1 MKIGIVSMGCPKNLV
16 DSEVMLGLLE
26 KEGYEVSDEIAE
38 SDLAIVNTCSF
49 IRDAKEE
56 SIDMILELANLKKEG
71 KLKKLIVAGC
81 LPQRYREELTN
92 ELKEVDGFV
101 GTNSIADIGRIV
113 QETLNGEQVVRIG
126 KERYLY
132 DHDTPRYLIAP
143 KHSVY
148 IKIAEG
154 CDNRCS
160 YCIIPE
166 IRGSYISRPM
176 ESIIEEAEK
185 LIDAGAKELNLIS
198 QDTTSYGKDIYGGPV
213 LNKLLRRL
221 VKIDGIRW
229 IRLLYTHP
237 AHFTDELIET
247 IASEPAICKYIDL
260 PLQHIND
267 DILAR
272 MGRKVTKDS
281 ILSLLK
287 NLRERIEGLVLRT
300 SFIVGFPGETEEA
313 FKELLG
319 FIEEIRF
326 ERLGVFAYSKEEGT
340 LAYGFDSHIQE
351 KTKHN
356 RLKAVME
363 LQRSISG
370 QYNQSLLGKRFTVLV
385 DEVDENDPHLYIA
398 RTYGDAP
405 EVDGEVLVRSRRVCS
420 KGEFLDVRVIDTY
433 EYDLV
438 AEAVHEF
445 A

>member
-1 MKIGIVSMGCPKNLV
+1 
-16 DSEVMLGLLE
+16 
-26 KEGYEVSDEIAE
+26 
-38 SDLAIVNTCSF
+38 
-49 IRDAKEE
+49 
-56 SIDMILELANLKKEG
+56 
-71 KLKKLIVAGC
+71 
-81 LPQRYREELTN
+81 
-92 ELKEVDGFV
+92 
-101 GTNSIADIGRIV
+101 
-113 QETLNGEQVVRIG
+113 
-126 KERYLY
+126 
-132 DHDTPRYLIAP
+132 
-143 KHSVY
+143 
-148 IKIAEG
+148 
-154 CDNRCS
+154 
-160 YCIIPE
+160 
-166 IRGSYISRPM
+166 M
-176 ESIIEEAEK
+176 ESIIEEAER